1 MTARIPKIEIVD
13 DVDVVNAE
21 PIRHPFIT
29 AVAEG
34 LPR

>member
-13 DVDVVNAE
+13 DVVVVNAE
-21 PIRHPFIT
+21 PIGHPFIT